1 MKICAFK
8 LTSQEEKDLVFK
20 ETLLVYQ
27 FLEVSLEKAQ
37 DILKAVSS
45 KEKNSGFKKIALV
58 LHPDKNRHPQAKE
71 AFQKALQ
78 IFNK

>member
-1 MKICAFK
+1 
-8 LTSQEEKDLVFK
+8 LVFK
-20 ETLLVYQ
+20 EALLVYQ

-58 LHPDKNRHPQAKE
+58 LHPDKNKHPQAKE